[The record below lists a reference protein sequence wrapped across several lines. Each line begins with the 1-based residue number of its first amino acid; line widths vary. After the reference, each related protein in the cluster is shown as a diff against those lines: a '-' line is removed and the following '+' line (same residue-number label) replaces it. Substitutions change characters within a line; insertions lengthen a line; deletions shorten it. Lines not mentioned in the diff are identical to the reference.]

1 MRQESMNVLF
11 AIKKS
16 SVMKN
21 GEVPIII
28 RITING
34 VHDEARIQ
42 RSLPVN
48 LWNQAKGCSKG
59 KDRNSLEINNFI
71 DALKT
76 KAHHLHKELLLE
88 EAHITPSYLL
98 QCLFNKGEK
107 LTMLKTMKSHIE
119 DMEKLVDIDYEKV
132 TLNRYW
138 NCYRSVEKCVLEFY
152 QKEDI
157 VFPEL
162 SKQFIQHLDRH
173 LRLEKR
179 LCQNTIVRYIK
190 CFKKFVNMALDEG
203 WMKRN
208 PFAGMKY
215 TQEESVT
222 TFLTLDEV
230 RRIASKNFP
239 HERLNL
245 VRDMFLFSCMTGL
258 AFVDA
263 KELRREDIYKDNN
276 DKLWIRKARH
286 KIKKNKARCT
296 STIPL
301 LEPAVKILSF
311 YENHPKCE
319 ESGLCLPL
327 YCNQTMNVCLK
338 EIAAVCNISKNLTT
352 HVARHT
358 FATTIALANKV
369 SLQNVSKMMGHTTTR
384 MTEHYARVMDQT
396 IMDDMEKIELSFV
409 M

>member
-16 SVMKN
+16 SVMEN

-34 VHDEARIQ
+34 VQDEARIQ

-48 LWNQAKGCSKG
+48 LWNQTKGCSKG

-98 QCLFNKGEK
+98 QCLFKR
-107 LTMLKTMKSHIE
+107 TMLKTMKSHIE

-138 NCYRSVEKCVLEFY
+138 NCNRSVEKCVQEFY

-230 RRIASKNFP
+230 RRIASKIFP

-245 VRDMFLFSCMTGL
+245 VRDMFLFSCFTNLISVHRFG
-258 AFVDA
+258 
-263 KELRREDIYKDNN
+263 
-276 DKLWIRKARH
+276 IRGCERAKARGYLQGQQ
-286 KIKKNKARCT
+286 RQT
-296 STIPL
+296 L
-301 LEPAVKILSF
+301 
-311 YENHPKCE
+311 
-319 ESGLCLPL
+319 
-327 YCNQTMNVCLK
+327 NQK
-338 EIAAVCNISKNLTT
+338 GSA
-352 HVARHT
+352 
-358 FATTIALANKV
+358 
-369 SLQNVSKMMGHTTTR
+369 
-384 MTEHYARVMDQT
+384 
-396 IMDDMEKIELSFV
+396 
-409 M
+409 